1 MTPPCF
7 CLTARRFSA
16 RWRWARRILRGK
28 IAATDAWDKTMKNA
42 LGLITLIIAIEA
54 VASEA
59 ALKPPLP
66 MRLSARA
73 ENKGQTER
81 ADRIPALPEG
91 SLVPLA
97 PPERLSGVPGK
108 TSGARTDEGEPISL
122 EFHHAE
128 LTAVLQAFADFTGLN
143 II

>member
-1 MTPPCF
+1 
-7 CLTARRFSA
+7 
-16 RWRWARRILRGK
+16 
-28 IAATDAWDKTMKNA
+28 MKNA
-42 LGLITLIIAIEA
+42 LVLITLIIAMEA

-66 MRLSARA
+66 MILSARA
-73 ENKGQTER
+73 ENKGKTER

-97 PPERLSGVPGK
+97 PLSGVPGK
-108 TSGARTDEGEPISL
+108 TSGARMDEGEPISL

-143 II
+143 IIASERVRGAVSLRLDKVPWRRAFDALLDSQGLA